1 MLDDADETPVPWWS
15 FGKTVLAAAAL
26 RLVAQGKLTLD
37 ENVPREAYTLRQL
50 LSHRSG
56 VGDYGMLRDYHEAV
70 ARGDAPWSQSEMRE
84 RTRHLVGRRDHKFIY
99 SNIGYS
105 IVREMIETAT
115 GTDLQAALDDLV
127 FGRLGISGV
136 RVLKTTSDL
145 ATTAW
150 GNAGGYNP
158 GWVYHGLLAGSVGTA
173 ALLLSLLLDTEQ
185 KLMPAELLAAMRSP
199 LPVERTP
206 DDRPWR
212 LDGDGGYGMGLMVG
226 IGEPPVRFEG
236 HTGGGPGSRIAVY
249 RATSTGLTACMA
261 ADGEDEAAVER
272 AAMRRATAP
281 SRRPLDDAG
290 SV

>member
-37 ENVPREAYTLRQL
+37 ETVPGEVYTLRQL
-50 LSHRSG
+50 LCHRSG
-56 VGDYGMLRDYHEAV
+56 LGDYGMLRDYHEAV
-70 ARGDAPWSQSEMRE
+70 ARGDAPWSQAEMRQ
-84 RTRHLVGRRDHKFIY
+84 RTRHLVAKPDQRFIY

-105 IVREMIETAT
+105 IVREMIEAAA
-115 GTDLQAALDDLV
+115 GGDLQAALDELV

-136 RVLKTTSDL
+136 RVVTTPADL
-145 ATTAW
+145 AATAW
-150 GNAGGYNP
+150 GNAGGTHP

-185 KLMPAELLAAMRSP
+185 ALIPAELVAAMRTP
-199 LPVERTP
+199 LPVERAA
-206 DDRPWR
+206 DDRPWC
-212 LDGDGGYGMGLMVG
+212 LDGDGGYGMGLMTG

-249 RATSTGLTACMA
+249 RANSTGLTACVA
-261 ADGEDEAAVER
+261 ADSEDEAAVER
-272 AAMRRATAP
+272 AAMWRATTP
-281 SRRPLDDAG
+281 SGRPLDDAG